1 MATSLSTL
9 EALAR
14 PTDKIAANGP
24 KQASPS
30 QKVPAA
36 GPNQFKTIIPQ
47 PKRDN
52 KNKKKS
58 KKSDMSSV
66 LSGL

>member
-1 MATSLSTL
+1 VANLPTL

-14 PTDKIAANGP
+14 PTDKIAGP
-24 KQASPS
+24 KQAAKS
-30 QKVPAA
+30 QKAA
-36 GPNQFKTIIPQ
+36 AAPNQFKTIIPQ
-47 PKRDN
+47 PKRDA